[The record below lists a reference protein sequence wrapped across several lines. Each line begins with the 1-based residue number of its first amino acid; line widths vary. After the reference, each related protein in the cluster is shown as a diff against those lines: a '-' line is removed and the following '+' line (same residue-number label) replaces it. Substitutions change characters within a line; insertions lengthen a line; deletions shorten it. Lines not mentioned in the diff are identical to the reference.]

1 MEFFATD
8 PTAKTLVGL
17 RAKPPDACRC
27 REHVATV
34 GGSGGSH
41 IGELICSGCGAHR
54 GWLSHETAS
63 FISKNIEQFGRPT
76 EPIDFRRGQS
86 RKGTDDMKSKFE
98 IKPMTGSLFVN
109 DKKKSEN
116 GPDYTGSMNVEGVEY
131 RLSGWKKTAKTGT
144 KFLSLSVQAK
154 VEARTAKT
162 SAPNFEDDFGI

>member
-1 MEFFATD
+1 
-8 PTAKTLVGL
+8 
-17 RAKPPDACRC
+17 
-27 REHVATV
+27 
-34 GGSGGSH
+34 
-41 IGELICSGCGAHR
+41 
-54 GWLSHETAS
+54 
-63 FISKNIEQFGRPT
+63 
-76 EPIDFRRGQS
+76 
-86 RKGTDDMKSKFE
+86 MKSKFE

-162 SAPNFEDDFGI
+162 SAHDFEDDFGI